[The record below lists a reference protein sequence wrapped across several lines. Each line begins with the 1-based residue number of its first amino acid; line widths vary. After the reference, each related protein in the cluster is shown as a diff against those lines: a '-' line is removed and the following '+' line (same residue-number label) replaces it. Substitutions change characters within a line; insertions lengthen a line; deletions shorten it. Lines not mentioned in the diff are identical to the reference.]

1 MAPSGALKVDK
12 PMSESP
18 VSMSLKTP
26 ESPIIPCANCPL
38 QTVSGLRPLAA
49 GQIEFM
55 QGFKQGELYVGKGAQ
70 MLSPG
75 VTSPHLYTLLQGVVF
90 RFKSLEDGRRQ
101 IVNFLFPG
109 DMIGLQGAM
118 EDPLQYGIEAVTDAR
133 VCIFQRERFLEL
145 FSVHPRLG
153 FDVAWLAAQEETS
166 LDEHLT
172 TVGRR
177 NARERIAYLAVFLF
191 LRGRATGVSGRTYL
205 NISLTQAQIADT
217 IGLSVVHTNKTL
229 QMLRKAGTIE
239 WTPDRIGI
247 HDMEAA
253 MTCAKYD
260 LPLESARPF
269 I

>member
-1 MAPSGALKVDK
+1 MAVQSQ
-12 PMSESP
+12 
-18 VSMSLKTP
+18 
-26 ESPIIPCANCPL
+26 ESPIIPCINCPL
-38 QTVSGLRPLAA
+38 QNVSGLRSLTAS
-49 GQIEFM
+49 QIEFM
-55 QGFKQGELYVGKGAQ
+55 LNFKQGEVYVAKGGQ

-90 RFKSLEDGRRQ
+90 RSKALDDGRRQ

-118 EDPLQYGIEAVTDAR
+118 EDPLLYGVEAVTDAR

-145 FSVHPRLG
+145 FSAHPRLG
-153 FDVAWLAAQEETS
+153 FDIAWLAAREETS

-191 LRGRATGVSGRTYL
+191 LRGRATGLAGRTHL
-205 NISLTQAQIADT
+205 NIPLTQAQIADT

-229 QMLRKAGTIE
+229 QVLRKAKIIE
-239 WTPDRIGI
+239 WTPERIGI
-247 HDMEAA
+247 HDLEAA
-253 MTCAKYD
+253 IAYAKYD
-260 LPLESARPF
+260 QPLESPRPF